1 MHNKQIV
8 KGPID
13 TNKMSRWLGFLLAIC
28 LGLVPINK
36 FASGGFQVVDP
47 FMVALIVVAFY
58 LPPLGQPLKKLVLS
72 LLPFIIWSNIINL
85 GYFAFSGTIHNIK
98 LSFNMAYVFFML
110 YAFTKVFREVFDS
123 GGIFYVYLGLFI
135 SLITVFTV
143 RGWYEWEGAR
153 FSYSF
158 NNPNQLAL
166 YCLLVLLMVIL
177 LLQYKIE
184 MNIRNK
190 LYFTFDAMVI
200 VILHYLALQ
209 AISRSGLSAI
219 VVADI
224 YLLKKMFSKK
234 LFVPISLSIS
244 IGVSL
249 LLLLNPTFIQ
259 DRLAARNPDSF
270 GKGAFQSRVES
281 MIIKPMQSFTGIKIL
296 IGTGMHY
303 AEKEGFLREMFK
315 EDDFEVH
322 SMFGHVLW
330 AYGIIGL
337 ALYLYWVVT
346 AIVKGWILP
355 DTKWVWA
362 AILTYSVGGV
372 VIRFRSY
379 WILLGLILAL
389 VILKTSLSK
398 ENTFANK
405 PLVDNR
411 TP

>member
-1 MHNKQIV
+1 MHNQQLATE
-8 KGPID
+8 PIE
-13 TNKMSRWLGFLLAIC
+13 TKKMSRWLGFLLAIC

-36 FASGGFQVVDP
+36 FVSGGFQVVDP
-47 FMVALIVVAFY
+47 FMVALIVAAFY

-72 LLPFIIWSNIINL
+72 LLPFIIWSSIINL

-98 LSFNMAYVFFML
+98 LFFNMAYAFFML
-110 YAFTKVFREVFDS
+110 YAFAKVFREAFS
-123 GGIFYVYLGLFI
+123 RGGIFYVYLGLFI

-166 YCLLVLLMVIL
+166 YSLLMLLMVIL
-177 LLQYKIE
+177 LLQYKVDV
-184 MNIRNK
+184 NIRNQF
-190 LYFTFDAMVI
+190 YFIFDITVI
-200 VILHYLALQ
+200 VILHYLAFQ
-209 AISRSGLSAI
+209 ALSRSGLSAI
-219 VVADI
+219 VVADM

-234 LFVPISLSIS
+234 LFVPILIATSIA
-244 IGVSL
+244 VSL

-259 DRLAARNPDSF
+259 DRLAARNADSLA
-270 GKGAFQSRVES
+270 KGAFQTRMES
-281 MIIKPMQSFTGIKIL
+281 MIIKPMQSLTGIKIL
-296 IGTGMHY
+296 IGTGLHF
-303 AEKEGFLREMFK
+303 AEKEGFLREVFK
-315 EDDFEVH
+315 EKDYEVH
-322 SMFGHVLW
+322 NMFAHVLW

-337 ALYLYWVVT
+337 ALYLYWIVT
-346 AIVKGWILP
+346 VIRKGWILP
-355 DTKWVWA
+355 DSKWVWA
-362 AILTYSVGGV
+362 AILTYSIGGV

-379 WILLGLILAL
+379 WIVLGLLLAL
-389 VILKTSLSK
+389 VSLKTSLRK